1 MQKGLLIIY
10 SGPSAVGKDTLLHE
24 LLKDPELN
32 LALSVS
38 MTTRK
43 PRNGEKEG
51 VDYFY
56 VSEDRFKQAIDN
68 DELLEY
74 AKYVDN
80 YYGTPLTYVEEN
92 RLKGK
97 NVVLVIEVDGAKKVL
112 EKVKDNVIS
121 IYIIPPS
128 MKELENRMRLR
139 NIDSEESIVK
149 RLNKAKLEMQ
159 NNDFYDYKVQNDDFN
174 RAVEEIRSIIIKEQN
189 KLL

>member
-10 SGPSAVGKDTLLHE
+10 SGPSAVGKDTLLKE
-24 LLKDPELN
+24 LLKDSSLN

-128 MKELENRMRLR
+128 MEELENRMRLR